1 MESSKRLVQSEFEK
15 FKKNC
20 KQRLCKKE
28 EEGTIGRIVSFVSCK
43 VSNRN
48 SKMHSSISLYRISSI
63 NNEKHSQF
71 QICTKMQYLFYHTSQ
86 HTNDNFVLK

>member
-1 MESSKRLVQSEFEK
+1 MESIKRLVQSEFEK
-15 FKKNC
+15 FEKNC

-48 SKMHSSISLYRISSI
+48 SKMHSSISLYGISSI

-71 QICTKMQYLFYHTSQ
+71 QIVQTCNIYSITNLNIQMIILF
-86 HTNDNFVLK
+86 